1 MTHEEY
7 KKLYNEWSSTD
18 SISRR
23 EEIEETIA
31 EVACGLLHRLVNLYA
46 MRGRRYVNDSDYRTD
61 MGATSLVTEELE
73 WDGETTVHLNYYD
86 HWQYGGECD
95 IDISVKMKYLDAD
108 EFNKLDRELGK
119 KQLETLEKT
128 LQSKKDELVHL
139 TEKIGEL
146 ETKISELKQ
155 EISNDHNLEGK

>member
-1 MTHEEY
+1 MTYEEY
-7 KKLYNEWSSTD
+7 KKLYEEWSSTD
-18 SISRR
+18 SISRK

-46 MRGRRYVNDSDYRTD
+46 KRGCRYVNDSDYRTD
-61 MGATSLVTEELE
+61 MGCTSLVADELA

-95 IDISVKMKYLDAD
+95 IGIEVKMKYLDED
-108 EFNKLDRELGK
+108 EFNKLDEELRK
-119 KQLETLEKT
+119 KQLEALEKT
-128 LQSKKDELVHL
+128 LQSKKNEIVHL

-146 ETKISELKQ
+146 EAKISELKK
-155 EISNDHNLEGK
+155 ETGNDH